1 MANGPYADIQ
11 TYIRH
16 LEQQTQDQ
24 AETIRN
30 LNGTIAD
37 LRQTIANLQE
47 TLDELKRKLFGTSS
61 ERMGQKTPDEEP
73 GEETP
78 AGEVRE
84 VPVKEHTR
92 KRKPKSTRE
101 DLYEALPVRR
111 VECPVPEDDRDC
123 PDCGAPMDHL
133 GWQFGREELRIT
145 PAKVERVQYYYETL
159 ICPECRKEDDTT
171 IIRSG
176 LPTPLL
182 MHSPASASMVAAVM
196 YDKSG
201 LYLPFYRQEKDWDLK
216 KVPLPRETIANWY
229 NQCSLKYL
237 FPIYD
242 ALHAKLLAREV
253 IHADEVPCQ
262 VLREKGREPEQKSYF
277 WIYLTGSDE
286 LPGIVLYDY
295 QPGRAGKY
303 PAAFLDGFSGYVH
316 CDGYSAYNAL
326 AGVILLCCLAHCR
339 RKFYE
344 AVPKERR
351 KALKLLDIYSE
362 QAIPEPEGDIAARND
377 LLPAEKGVLFCN
389 RLFFLER
396 EYRDLPADERKA
408 CRLKTEPEVWKSFW
422 SWLDTLAPVG
432 GSKLNTA
439 VTYTR
444 NHKESLMNYLL
455 DGRCEISNN
464 AAERKAKVYATARKN
479 FLFHDTVDGA
489 KASAIVMSLI
499 ETAKANDL
507 NPFQYLYTL
516 LLFMPD
522 HKDSPASI
530 EQLMPWSGFIKE
542 RCSGQMDTET
552 YTPEN
557 PGKLPV

>member
-1 MANGPYADIQ
+1 MADGPYADIQ
-11 TYIRH
+11 KYIRH

-24 AETIRN
+24 AETIRS

-61 ERMGQKTPDEEP
+61 ERTGQKPREEEP
-73 GEETP
+73 GEEVP
-78 AGEVRE
+78 ADGVRE

-92 KRKPKSTRE
+92 KRKPKSTRG

-111 VECPVPEDDRDC
+111 VECPVPEDDRGC

-145 PAKVERVQYYYETL
+145 PAKVERIQYYYETL
-159 ICPECRKEDDTT
+159 VCPECRKEDDTT

-182 MHSPASASMVAAVM
+182 MHSPASASMVAFVM

-229 NQCSLKYL
+229 NRCSLEYL
-237 FPIYD
+237 SFIYE
-242 ALHAKLLAREV
+242 ALHAHLLEREV

-262 VLREKGREPEQKSYF
+262 VLHEKGRDPEQKSYF
-277 WIYLTGSDE
+277 WIYLTGSDG

-316 CDGYSAYNAL
+316 CDGYSAYNVL
-326 AGVILLCCLAHCR
+326 TGVILLCCLAHCR

-344 AVPKERR
+344 AVPKDRR

-362 QAIPEPEGDIAARND
+362 QAIREPEGDIAARED

-396 EYRDLPADERKA
+396 EYRELPADERKA
-408 CRLKTEPEVWKSFW
+408 SRLETEPEVWKDFW
-422 SWLDTLAPVG
+422 SWLGTLAPVG

-439 VTYTR
+439 VNYAR
-444 NHKESLMNYLL
+444 NHKDSLMNYLL

-464 AAERKAKVYATARKN
+464 AAQRPAR
-479 FLFHDTVDGA
+479 L
-489 KASAIVMSLI
+489 S
-499 ETAKANDL
+499 
-507 NPFQYLYTL
+507 
-516 LLFMPD
+516 
-522 HKDSPASI
+522 
-530 EQLMPWSGFIKE
+530 
-542 RCSGQMDTET
+542 
-552 YTPEN
+552 
-557 PGKLPV
+557 

>member
-78 AGEVRE
+78 AGGVRE
-84 VPVKEHTR
+84 VPVKEHIR

-277 WIYLTGSDE
+277 
-286 LPGIVLYDY
+286 
-295 QPGRAGKY
+295 
-303 PAAFLDGFSGYVH
+303 
-316 CDGYSAYNAL
+316 
-326 AGVILLCCLAHCR
+326 
-339 RKFYE
+339 
-344 AVPKERR
+344 
-351 KALKLLDIYSE
+351 
-362 QAIPEPEGDIAARND
+362 
-377 LLPAEKGVLFCN
+377 
-389 RLFFLER
+389 
-396 EYRDLPADERKA
+396 
-408 CRLKTEPEVWKSFW
+408 
-422 SWLDTLAPVG
+422 
-432 GSKLNTA
+432 
-439 VTYTR
+439 
-444 NHKESLMNYLL
+444 
-455 DGRCEISNN
+455 
-464 AAERKAKVYATARKN
+464 
-479 FLFHDTVDGA
+479 
-489 KASAIVMSLI
+489 
-499 ETAKANDL
+499 
-507 NPFQYLYTL
+507 
-516 LLFMPD
+516 
-522 HKDSPASI
+522 
-530 EQLMPWSGFIKE
+530 
-542 RCSGQMDTET
+542 
-552 YTPEN
+552 
-557 PGKLPV
+557 